1 MMIIVKFVQAL
12 VEDIINMNRLEANT
26 EILEKLWIAVSE
38 YPDLRFG
45 QILVMLKI
53 VREDNETMRG
63 GWEDEFYLE
72 SKDLLERISK

>member
-1 MMIIVKFVQAL
+1 
-12 VEDIINMNRLEANT
+12 MNRLEVNT
-26 EILEKLWIAVSE
+26 EILEKLWIAISE

-53 VREDNETMRG
+53 VEPSIMHD

-72 SKDLLERISK
+72 SKYLLERISK